1 MLHALLVLIGSS
13 GRVVFEKEWVK
24 TIAGVRRTLPS
35 RPNNFAFNF
44 CFQFSY
50 LFDLT

>member
-24 TIAGVRRTLPS
+24 TIAGVRFN
-35 RPNNFAFNF
+35 RPNTNAILYN
-44 CFQFSY
+44 
-50 LFDLT
+50 